1 MTTISAFN
9 DLMSDFLDELVK
21 TFPDEKAM
29 KDYQESFEIGKMSS
43 ERLPL
48 KTFMAQICPYANYVN
63 ECDEKFFLDHEKD
76 IPILVETNLSKYW
89 PTLSQKTKDAIWGYL
104 KNLFMLGT
112 LINMI
117 PPETASAIE
126 NLASQLEGKVDEDAM
141 LSHLMGMF
149 AGGLPGMPSL
159 KKK

>member
-48 KTFMAQICPYANYVN
+48 KTFMAQICPYAKLN
-63 ECDEKFFLDHEKD
+63 K
-76 IPILVETNLSKYW
+76 
-89 PTLSQKTKDAIWGYL
+89 
-104 KNLFMLGT
+104 
-112 LINMI
+112 
-117 PPETASAIE
+117 
-126 NLASQLEGKVDEDAM
+126 
-141 LSHLMGMF
+141 
-149 AGGLPGMPSL
+149 
-159 KKK
+159 